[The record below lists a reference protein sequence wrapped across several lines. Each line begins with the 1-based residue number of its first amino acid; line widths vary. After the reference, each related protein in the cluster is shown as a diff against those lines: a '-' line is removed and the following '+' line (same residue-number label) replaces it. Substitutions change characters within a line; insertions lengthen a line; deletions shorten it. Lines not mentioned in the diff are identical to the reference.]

1 MSKPLKML
9 VYGLSSDKLAGIET
23 YTLNLVS
30 SFPDDIK
37 ADYVIEA
44 KSSIHE
50 EAIRQMGSKVFY
62 LPPKKKMLNNAL
74 AWLRLISKKRKE
86 YDVVYFNMYSL
97 SWIVPICLCRLYGMP
112 VVVHAHN
119 KALHTGGV
127 LLLLHRL
134 GRCLLRKME
143 VLRLTNSPLSSK
155 FFYYPEDRVELAYTA
170 IDTDRFRFRE
180 ERREGIRR
188 QCGFAE
194 RNVYSFF
201 GRLVWQ
207 KNPLFLMDVFFEIAK
222 LDKNASFLV
231 VGDGDMREQ
240 VKEKARQLSLPV
252 LFVGVRRDTEAL
264 YDASDLL
271 VFPSMCEGLG
281 IVLIEA
287 QCSGLPCVYSAE
299 VIPELARV
307 TDLCDLVNLS
317 EPPKRWAEVCVSQRE
332 KCKGVDRESYPLQ
345 IRDAGF
351 SLNDEA
357 KRMAR
362 IFQSYVDECKK

>member
-1 MSKPLKML
+1 MSKSFKML

-23 YTLNLVS
+23 YTFNLIA
-30 SFPDDIK
+30 SFPDGIK

-50 EAIRQMGSKVFY
+50 ETISRMGSRVFY
-62 LPPKKKMLNNAL
+62 LPPKKKMFNNAL
-74 AWLRLISKKRKE
+74 AWLRLISKNCKE

-97 SWIVPICLCRLYGMP
+97 SWIVPVCICRLYGMP
-112 VVVHAHN
+112 VAIHAHN
-119 KALHTGGV
+119 NALHTGGV

-134 GRCLLRKME
+134 GRYLLRKMK
-143 VLRLTNSPLSSK
+143 VLRLTNSPLSSN

-180 ERREGIRR
+180 ERRRDIRK
-188 QCGFAE
+188 QCGFAG

-201 GRLVWQ
+201 GRLAWQ
-207 KNPLFLMDVFFEIAK
+207 KNPLFLMDIFSEIAK

-231 VGDGDMREQ
+231 VGDGELREQ
-240 VKEKARQLSLPV
+240 AKEKARQLSLPV
-252 LFVGVRRDTEAL
+252 MFTGVRRNTEAF

-271 VFPSMCEGLG
+271 VLPSRCEGLG

-307 TDLCDLVNLS
+307 TDLCELVNLS
-317 EPPKRWAEVCVSQRE
+317 ESPKQWAKACVAQRE
-332 KCKGVDRESYPLQ
+332 KCGKIARESYPSW
-345 IRDAGF
+345 IGKAGF
-351 SLNDEA
+351 SLGNEA
-357 KRMAR
+357 ER
-362 IFQSYVDECKK
+362 IANIFRTYVNECEK